1 MKNICSSEMTPVVC
15 NDYPQ
20 PTFDVSPT
28 AVKIILDKQ
37 QQMHEFFMTCAVAAA
52 KLSKAQ
58 RKKVGAV
65 LAKDG
70 RIISTGYNGQ
80 PSGFDNCCEYVAEDG
95 SLKTKPTVIHAEMNA
110 ILFCAKYGI
119 TTEDTVLYITLS
131 PCNNCVTS
139 IIQSGIKHVYY
150 LEEYRDTSG
159 VDFLRQ
165 AGIPVDQIKL

>member
-1 MKNICSSEMTPVVC
+1 MP
-15 NDYPQ
+15 
-20 PTFDVSPT
+20 
-28 AVKIILDKQ
+28 DKT
-37 QQMHEFFMTCAVAAA
+37 HKLNTFFMKCALSAAELSHA
-52 KLSKAQ
+52 K
-58 RKKVGAV
+58 RKQVGAV

-80 PSGFDNCCEYVAEDG
+80 PSGFDNCCEYTTEDG
-95 SLKTKPTVIHAEMNA
+95 SLKTKSTVIHAEMNA

-119 TTEDTVLYITLS
+119 PTEDTVLYITLS

-165 AGIPVDQIKL
+165 AGISVEQIKL